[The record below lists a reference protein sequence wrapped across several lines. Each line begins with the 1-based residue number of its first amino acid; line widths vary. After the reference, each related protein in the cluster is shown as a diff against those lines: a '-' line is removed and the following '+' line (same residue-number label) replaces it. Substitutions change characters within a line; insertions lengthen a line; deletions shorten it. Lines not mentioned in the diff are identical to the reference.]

1 MKPQGGN
8 RGARGVLALQQVQ
21 MRPQGEKGTRGD
33 AAAPRRE
40 ERSMLKADEALRP
53 RRPRSRSCKPA
64 TLPRRGLERP
74 HRKHAAG
81 VCGPSC

>member
-40 ERSMLKADEALRP
+40 ER
-53 RRPRSRSCKPA
+53 
-64 TLPRRGLERP
+64 
-74 HRKHAAG
+74 
-81 VCGPSC
+81 